1 MPPRC
6 SSSGPIQAGWPMFF
20 EHGGHESNGRGS
32 TEFGFPRLKQPGPP
46 GRDVKTNTTGSDPTH
61 ERIIVADYVL
71 RELQSPADA
80 RRQYELGETGKLGT
94 VTVFWLEK

>member
-1 MPPRC
+1 MNRIRVPQVET
-6 SSSGPIQAGWPMFF
+6 ITI
-20 EHGGHESNGRGS
+20 GS
-32 TEFGFPRLKQPGPP
+32 H
-46 GRDVKTNTTGSDPTH
+46 PTH